1 MLIKSLFSE
10 GFVLMW
16 KKGKDMIA
24 LGDRMMGNRGAR
36 FRLEKSENGNTL
48 VISLAEPDDAGEY
61 SCQIS
66 ASRPMELRHSVS
78 IRGKLLITI
87 TIHLLSSYFCALLQT
102 FRASKLMILKIQNM
116 YYYITLSC
124 FLDTISI
131 RE

>member
-24 LGDRMMGNRGAR
+24 LGDRMMGNRGAG

-87 TIHLLSSYFCALLQT
+87 TIHLLSSYFCAL
-102 FRASKLMILKIQNM
+102 
-116 YYYITLSC
+116 
-124 FLDTISI
+124 
-131 RE
+131 

>member
-87 TIHLLSSYFCALLQT
+87 TIHLISSYVCALLQT
-102 FRASKLMILKIQNM
+102 FRATKLMIMKI
-116 YYYITLSC
+116 
-124 FLDTISI
+124 
-131 RE
+131 